1 VTQVLWDYPDSLLR
15 PGYEVS
21 KDFIDCWWNPLP
33 SWGPGTRVIVY
44 CEALP
49 GQGYNCVA
57 PVMFTDDRL
66 FRVKKWVA
74 ELSGRERNPDLL
86 KMHYWLRDSLE
97 LGPSR
102 PLLLLGQVTWVTPK
116 SRWLFNQS
124 RFYPR
129 CASQFHICS
138 RGITKRGKSMRSAPP
153 RLLNVAVGT
162 NVIAYCEAMGVYRA
176 PPASCALAT
185 PDTSDES
192 VKRAERWAAQA
203 RQHQRALIV
212 EHIRKY
218 LANP

>member
-1 VTQVLWDYPDSLLR
+1 MRARSAGTKRSISVASGLEQKIAYRVTQVLWDYPASLLR

-49 GQGYNCVA
+49 GQGYNCLA

-124 RFYPR
+124 RFDPR

-138 RGITKRGKSMRSAPP
+138 RGITKRGKSMRSAPTAIAKRSRRHERNRVLRSHG
-153 RLLNVAVGT
+153 RLPGT
-162 NVIAYCEAMGVYRA
+162 SRQLRA
-176 PPASCALAT
+176 RYSRH
-185 PDTSDES
+185 
-192 VKRAERWAAQA
+192 KRRER
-203 RQHQRALIV
+203 
-212 EHIRKY
+212 
-218 LANP
+218 